1 MTASI
6 RRYMLAILSVLASF
20 AVSANTAP
28 VEQPAGSM
36 NSWWEESPWGDP
48 ERGFNWYPDPAAK
61 PKQEEKI
68 EAKPKPKTIYEMNSL
83 DDINKELKRLKEQA
97 ILNPTEKNIHGFLK
111 AQDWIM
117 NKSSAFADATR
128 RVIWAKPDVNYQA
141 KSPAA
146 NFSRMKEYD
155 RKAKQGRE
163 NIKELARDHGLIFFA
178 RSDCN
183 FCHDQAP
190 VLKWVERE
198 LGIQVM
204 AVSLDGGPVPMYPD
218 AKPDNGISMILTK
231 GEGVPI
237 VPAVYL
243 VNRET
248 KEAIPLGTG
257 VIAGEELAERIW
269 VVTKNKLGEGL

>member
-1 MTASI
+1 MATLTTRLLMA
-6 RRYMLAILSVLASF
+6 LAC
-20 AVSANTAP
+20 AVVSAVASANTSSERP
-28 VEQPAGSM
+28 TGSIG
-36 NSWWEESPWGDP
+36 SWWEESPWGDP
-48 ERGFNWYPDPAAK
+48 ERGFNWYPDPASK
-61 PKQEEKI
+61 PKKDEKLEEKT
-68 EAKPKPKTIYEMNSL
+68 KPKSIYEMKSL

-97 ILNPTEKNIHGFLK
+97 ILNPTEKNIHTFLK

-146 NFSRMKEYD
+146 NFSRMKEYE
-155 RKAKQGRE
+155 RKSKLNRQ
-163 NIKELARDHGLIFFA
+163 NIQELSKDHGLIFFS

-218 AKPDNGISMILTK
+218 AKADNGISMMVTG
-231 GEGVPI
+231 GEGVQI